1 MVDAAVQSSPHTVPE
16 AMVLVD
22 RSEQVIAIDP
32 AFCRAMEMD
41 AAQLLGA
48 SPAAIV
54 GAGAYAD
61 VVQPA
66 LHRCL
71 GGESVTHQILLLHP
85 ALGTRQFSVTYHPC
99 AGADGTAFLCAMV
112 LRDVTSEKLA
122 HDSFVLYS
130 QWREALNAID
140 RASLSDQSLPAIAVI
155 ALERLRYLTPYR
167 QAWVAVIE
175 EMARAAG
182 LDLPAVA
189 RTASGL
195 PVMAYMAPGTAQPRS
210 APVEDLPEDGMA
222 PITLRLQV
230 QGDYIGDLVVQP
242 GAGQAFSPG
251 QIEMMRELANRLERA
266 LHKTLL
272 REKLNHYT
280 VDLETAIAER
290 TQEIKRRRQA
300 AEGLRE
306 ILGFL
311 NANRPLGEILNHIFK
326 QAELLL
332 GADAIAVFRPLDA
345 AHPTLLPEHCIFA
358 HSPTGTAAGIAAGDL
373 LAAQG
378 AVTLA
383 LEEAKAVPHFEDPV
397 TGTGASAHYH
407 AHLVVPMVT
416 DHSVVG
422 VIIFFFADETDLAP
436 ESQELAVALGEQ
448 VVLAI
453 ESAMLQQRAQDAS
466 TLEERER
473 LARELHDAVTQ
484 SIYSL
489 TLFAEAGR
497 RLASAGQL
505 ERVQEYLTL
514 LGDTA
519 QQAMKQMRLMLY
531 ELRPAVLEQV
541 GLVQA
546 LTQRLDAVERRAG
559 INARLEVAEPLR
571 LSPYIEESLYR
582 ICQEA
587 LNNALKHSL
596 AHNVVVRL
604 QRDGNTVTLEVSDD
618 GIGFVLGQPG
628 EAKLDAAGVGLSHIR
643 ERATRLNAALVIETA
658 PDQGTKIRV
667 SLQEPEA
674 GAATPWPA
682 IDSVIHYD
690 WTSSH
695 REPAGGDH

>member
-1 MVDAAVQSSPHTVPE
+1 MPE
-16 AMVLVD
+16 AMILVD
-22 RSEQVIAIDP
+22 RAERVIAVDP

-48 SPAAIV
+48 SPAAVV
-54 GAGAYAD
+54 GTGAFAD

-66 LHRCL
+66 LRRCL

-85 ALGTRQFSVTYHPC
+85 ALGPRQFSMTYHPC
-99 AGADGTAFLCAMV
+99 AGADGAAFLCAMI

-140 RASLSDQSLPAIAVI
+140 RASLSDQSLPAIAAI

-167 QAWVAVIE
+167 QAWVAVID

-182 LDLPAVA
+182 LDMPTVV
-189 RTASGL
+189 RTVGGL
-195 PVMAYMAPGTAQPRS
+195 AVMAHMALGAAEAQG
-210 APVEDLPEDGMA
+210 APVEGAPEDGTA
-222 PITLRLQV
+222 PVTLRLQV
-230 QGDYIGDLVVQP
+230 QGDYIGELAVQP
-242 GAGQAFSPG
+242 TDDQVFTPG

-272 REKLNHYT
+272 REKLNRYT
-280 VDLETAIAER
+280 IDLEAAIAER
-290 TQEIKRRRQA
+290 THEIERRRQA

-358 HSPTGTAAGIAAGDL
+358 HSAAGIDAGDL
-373 LAAQG
+373 QAAQQ
-378 AVTLA
+378 AVTRA
-383 LEEAKAVPHFEDPV
+383 LEAAKAVPHFEDP
-397 TGTGASAHYH
+397 GAGGEDGSDTEAHYR

-416 DHSVVG
+416 EHTVVG

-571 LSPYIEESLYR
+571 LSPFIEESLYR

-604 QRDGNTVTLEVSDD
+604 QREGNTVTLEVSDD

-628 EAKLDAAGVGLSHIR
+628 EAKIDAAGVGLNHIR

-674 GAATPWPA
+674 GATTPWPA
-682 IDSVIHYD
+682 TDSVIHYD

-695 REPAGGDH
+695 REPVGGNH

>member
-1 MVDAAVQSSPHTVPE
+1 MI
-16 AMVLVD
+16 LID
-22 RSEQVIAIDP
+22 RSERVIAVDP
-32 AFCRAMEMD
+32 AFGRVMEMD
-41 AAQLLGA
+41 VAQLLGA
-48 SPAAIV
+48 SPSAFV
-54 GAGAYAD
+54 GAVAFAD

-66 LHRCL
+66 LRRCL
-71 GGESVTHQILLLHP
+71 GGETVTHQIILLHP
-85 ALGTRQFSVTYHPC
+85 ALGPRQVSMTYHPC
-99 AGADGTAFLCAMV
+99 AGADGTAFLCAMI

-140 RASLSDQSLPAIAVI
+140 RASLSDQSLSAIAAI

-167 QAWVAVIE
+167 QAWVAVSE
-175 EMARAAG
+175 DMARAAG
-182 LDLPAVA
+182 LHLS
-189 RTASGL
+189 TAGHTVGGL
-195 PVMAYMAPGTAQPRS
+195 AVMAYMAPAAHQLQKVPI
-210 APVEDLPEDGMA
+210 EDFPEAAAA

-230 QGDYIGDLVVQP
+230 QGDYMGDLVVQP
-242 GAGQAFSPG
+242 SDDEAFSPG

-272 REKLNHYT
+272 REKLSRYT
-280 VDLETAIAER
+280 IDLETAIAER
-290 TQEIKRRRQA
+290 THEIERRRQA

-345 AHPTLLPEHCIFA
+345 LHPTLLPEHCIFA
-358 HSPTGTAAGIAAGDL
+358 HSAAGIDAGDL
-373 LAAQG
+373 LVAQET
-378 AVTLA
+378 VTRALA
-383 LEEAKAVPHFEDPV
+383 EARAVPHFEDP
-397 TGTGASAHYH
+397 ASDAGVRANSGAHYR

-416 DHSVVG
+416 DHVVVG
-422 VIIFFFADETDLAP
+422 AIVFYFADETDLAP
-436 ESQELAVALGEQ
+436 ESLELAVALGEQ

-453 ESAMLQQRAQDAS
+453 ESATLQQRAQDAT

-571 LSPYIEESLYR
+571 FSPFIEESLYR

-596 AHNVVVRL
+596 ARNVVVRL
-604 QRDGNTVTLEVSDD
+604 QRAGSIVILEVSDD
-618 GIGFVLGQPG
+618 GIGFVLDQPS
-628 EAKLDAAGVGLSHIR
+628 EAKIDAAGVGLSHIR

-674 GAATPWPA
+674 GATTPWPA
-682 IDSVIHYD
+682 TDSVIHYD

-695 REPAGGDH
+695 REPVGGDH

>member
-1 MVDAAVQSSPHTVPE
+1 MAPGMAKPQSVAVGDTPE
-16 AMVLVD
+16 
-22 RSEQVIAIDP
+22 
-32 AFCRAMEMD
+32 
-41 AAQLLGA
+41 
-48 SPAAIV
+48 
-54 GAGAYAD
+54 
-61 VVQPA
+61 
-66 LHRCL
+66 
-71 GGESVTHQILLLHP
+71 
-85 ALGTRQFSVTYHPC
+85 
-99 AGADGTAFLCAMV
+99 DGTA
-112 LRDVTSEKLA
+112 SI
-122 HDSFVLYS
+122 S
-130 QWREALNAID
+130 
-140 RASLSDQSLPAIAVI
+140 
-155 ALERLRYLTPYR
+155 
-167 QAWVAVIE
+167 
-175 EMARAAG
+175 
-182 LDLPAVA
+182 
-189 RTASGL
+189 
-195 PVMAYMAPGTAQPRS
+195 
-210 APVEDLPEDGMA
+210 
-222 PITLRLQV
+222 LRLQV

-242 GAGQAFSPG
+242 LGGQAFSPG

-272 REKLNHYT
+272 REKLNRYT
-280 VDLETAIAER
+280 VDLENAIAER
-290 TQEIKRRRQA
+290 THEIKRRRQA

-345 AHPTLLPEHCIFA
+345 SHPTLLPEHCIFA
-358 HSPTGTAAGIAAGDL
+358 HSAAGIPAGISAGDL

-397 TGTGASAHYH
+397 TGTRASAHYR

-453 ESAMLQQRAQDAS
+453 ESAMLQQRAQDAT

-559 INARLEVAEPLR
+559 HQRSPGSGGAAASLAVYRREPLSD
-571 LSPYIEESLYR
+571 LPGGAE
-582 ICQEA
+582 
-587 LNNALKHSL
+587 
-596 AHNVVVRL
+596 
-604 QRDGNTVTLEVSDD
+604 QRAQTFLGTAMSSCGCSATAVS
-618 GIGFVLGQPG
+618 
-628 EAKLDAAGVGLSHIR
+628 
-643 ERATRLNAALVIETA
+643 
-658 PDQGTKIRV
+658 
-667 SLQEPEA
+667 
-674 GAATPWPA
+674 
-682 IDSVIHYD
+682 
-690 WTSSH
+690 
-695 REPAGGDH
+695 

>member
-1 MVDAAVQSSPHTVPE
+1 
-16 AMVLVD
+16 MVLVD
-22 RSEQVIAIDP
+22 HDERVIAVDP
-32 AFCRAMEMD
+32 ALCRALQID
-41 AAQLLGA
+41 ASQLLGA
-48 SPAAIV
+48 SPAAFV
-54 GAGAYAD
+54 GAGAFGD

-66 LHRCL
+66 LRRCFA
-71 GGESVTHQILLLHP
+71 GESVTHQIMLVYP
-85 ALGTRQFSVTYHPC
+85 SLGPRQVSMIYHPC
-99 AGADGTAFLCAMV
+99 AQADGAAFICAMI

-140 RASLSDQSLPAIAVI
+140 RASLSDQALSAIAAI

-167 QAWVAVIE
+167 QAWLAVSE
-175 EMARAAG
+175 DLARAAG
-182 LDLPAVA
+182 LDPLKVT
-189 RTASGL
+189 RTAAGL
-195 PVMAYMAPGTAQPRS
+195 YVMAFMAPGATALS
-210 APVEDLPEDGMA
+210 ARAAEEDPFGGGPA
-222 PITLRLQV
+222 PLNLRLQV
-230 QGDYIGDLVVQP
+230 QGDHIGALVVQAMDGQIF
-242 GAGQAFSPG
+242 GAG

-272 REKLNHYT
+272 REKLSRYT
-280 VDLETAIAER
+280 IDLENAIAER
-290 TQEIKRRRQA
+290 THEIERRRQA

-311 NANRPLGEILNHIFK
+311 NANRPLAEILNHIFK

-345 AHPTLLPEHCIFA
+345 THPTLLPENCIFA
-358 HSPTGTAAGIAAGDL
+358 HSRSTVGIDAGDL
-373 LAAQG
+373 LVAQA
-378 AVTLA
+378 AVTR
-383 LEEAKAVPHFEDPV
+383 AVQEGRAV
-397 TGTGASAHYH
+397 TRFDAPAAEQLYQ
-407 AHLVVPMVT
+407 AQLVVPMLAE
-416 DHSVVG
+416 HSVLG
-422 VIIFFFADETDLAP
+422 VIIFFFTDETDLAP
-436 ESQELAVALGEQ
+436 ESIELAVALGEQ
-448 VVLAI
+448 VVLAT
-453 ESAMLQQRAQDAS
+453 ESALLQQRAQDAT

-473 LARELHDAVTQ
+473 VARELHDAVTQ

-559 INARLEVAEPLR
+559 INARLEVAESLR
-571 LSPYIEESLYR
+571 LSPVVEESLYR

-587 LNNALKHSL
+587 LNNALKHSS
-596 AHNVVVRL
+596 ARNVVVRL
-604 QRDGNTVTLEVSDD
+604 QRADNVVTLEVSDD
-618 GIGFVLGQPG
+618 GIGFVLDQPG
-628 EAKLDAAGVGLSHIR
+628 EAKIDAAGVGLNHIR
-643 ERATRLNAALVIETA
+643 ERVARLNGTLAIETA
-658 PDQGTKIRV
+658 PDQGTKVRV
-667 SLQEPEA
+667 LLQETEA
-674 GAATPWPA
+674 GVTTPWPA
-682 IDSVIHYD
+682 TDGVIHYD

-695 REPAGGDH
+695 REPVGGDH

>member
-1 MVDAAVQSSPHTVPE
+1 MPE
-16 AMVLVD
+16 AAILVD
-22 RSEQVIAIDP
+22 RAERVIAVDP
-32 AFCRAMEMD
+32 AFCRAMEID
-41 AAQLLGA
+41 AVQLLGA
-48 SPAAIV
+48 SPAGIV
-54 GAGAYAD
+54 GAGAFAD

-66 LHRCL
+66 LRRCL

-85 ALGTRQFSVTYHPC
+85 ALGPRQFSMTYHPC
-99 AGADGTAFLCAMV
+99 AGADGAVFLCTMI

-140 RASLSDQSLPAIAVI
+140 RASLSDQSLPAIAAI

-167 QAWVAVIE
+167 RSWVAVIE
-175 EMARAAG
+175 DMARAAG

-189 RTASGL
+189 RTTGGL
-195 PVMAYMAPGTAQPRS
+195 TIMAYMAPGTTQPQS
-210 APVEDLPEDGMA
+210 APMEEPSEDGTA

-242 GAGQAFSPG
+242 VDGQSFSPG

-272 REKLNHYT
+272 REKLSRYT
-280 VDLETAIAER
+280 VDLENAVAER
-290 TQEIKRRRQA
+290 THEIERRRQA

-345 AHPTLLPEHCIFA
+345 AHPTLLPDHCIFA
-358 HSPTGTAAGIAAGDL
+358 HSAAGLDAGDL
-373 LAAQG
+373 LAAQE
-378 AVTLA
+378 AVTCA
-383 LEEAKAVPHFEDPV
+383 LEEARAVPHFEDP
-397 TGTGASAHYH
+397 GAHYR

-436 ESQELAVALGEQ
+436 ESLELAVALGEQ

-453 ESAMLQQRAQDAS
+453 ESATLQQRAQDAT

-505 ERVQEYLTL
+505 DRVQEYLTL

-559 INARLEVAEPLR
+559 ILARLEVAEPLR
-571 LSPYIEESLYR
+571 LSPVIEESLYR

-587 LNNALKHSL
+587 LNNALKHSM
-596 AHNVVVRL
+596 ARNVVVRL
-604 QRDGNTVTLEVSDD
+604 QRDANSVTLEVSDD
-618 GIGFVLGQPG
+618 GIGFVLGQPS
-628 EAKLDAAGVGLSHIR
+628 EAKIDAAGVGLSHIR
-643 ERATRLNAALVIETA
+643 ERASRLNAALVIETA

-674 GAATPWPA
+674 GAPTPWPA
-682 IDSVIHYD
+682 TDSVIHYD

-695 REPAGGDH
+695 REPVGGDH